1 MESPVYRLL
10 CGGGGWCWIL
20 TRAATVNNRKGQTVI
35 CTHHVLRYSTTRVIQ
50 SLRSLI
56 SLFFSEVQNKEEILS
71 LIQMKD
77 KSVSTFETGLTCTP
91 TSVIVKYVREP
102 NPVTENRFQ
111 PRTTTE
117 PRPVTEL
124 LFSPIKAATEKGAEE
139 KPMAENSDETFLED
153 DFFNELFSNLEELD
167 NNLEILAP
175 HAGDSCI
182 SLSLPLIQNSKPSLS
197 EDKPENC
204 LLNPGDNL
212 MWANYEIPEKR
223 HCSGE
228 AEAGLFIRENTDN
241 DGGAIKIIIQDNL
254 DEPPDQESLSG
265 FHNELKNFVFA

>member
-1 MESPVYRLL
+1 
-10 CGGGGWCWIL
+10 
-20 TRAATVNNRKGQTVI
+20 
-35 CTHHVLRYSTTRVIQ
+35 
-50 SLRSLI
+50 
-56 SLFFSEVQNKEEILS
+56 
-71 LIQMKD
+71 MKD
-77 KSVSTFETGLTCTP
+77 KSDSTFETNPVTETGLTCTP

-102 NPVTENRFQ
+102 NPVTEDRFQ

-117 PRPVTEL
+117 PRHVTEL

-167 NNLEILAP
+167 NNLEMLAP
-175 HAGDSCI
+175 HAGDNCI
-182 SLSLPLIQNSKPSLS
+182 SLSLPLIQNSLS

-212 MWANYEIPEKR
+212 MWANYEVPEKR
-223 HCSGE
+223 HCSGQ
-228 AEAGLFIRENTDN
+228 AEAGLSIRETWHHSNTDN
-241 DGGAIKIIIQDNL
+241 DDGAIKIIIQDNL